1 MGKSFRLMLESE
13 QRRIRVKK
21 RFLIPFVIIV
31 TVLLVVSC
39 KKKDAQGQNGPV
51 VTVAQEKTTE
61 PKTLDKEI
69 PLITVN
75 ESLIEESEEKDIDR
89 NEDTVV
95 EEEGERKPIS
105 FVYRGGTV
113 LLRSNFHSDNGEIK
127 TNISEEDAK
136 DFVSRLL
143 SENPEF
149 LDKYSVSF
157 EEDVVMLSY
166 SADTT
171 EDELSSLWDKVRDL
185 MDRINAEKEEASP
198 LLVSSDSPVDTL
210 EKSEEVITTLPSDTV
225 ETSIENEDGEKETDV
240 LAESPVIEEVIEENI
255 PTPLTNAGKLID
267 KFSVS
272 LSFSAKYNSGFDS
285 DIKAMFDV
293 SVIPSLRIGVA
304 GGYEVKGY
312 IPLSLRLRYDIP
324 ILDGLYSFLD
334 CGWRFGLKENKGGV
348 VLSIGVGYEHEI
360 LDGFFVFG
368 EADGQLSFGE
378 DFKFMPSIVVGGRYR
393 F

>member
-75 ESLIEESEEKDIDR
+75 ESLIEESEEKDINR

-127 TNISEEDAK
+127 TNISEEDAR

-157 EEDVVMLSY
+157 GGDVVMLSY

-198 LLVSSDSPVDTL
+198 LLVSSDSPVNTL

-225 ETSIENEDGEKETDV
+225 ETSIENEDGEKETEV
-240 LAESPVIEEVIEENI
+240 LAESPVIEENI

-334 CGWRFGLKENKGGV
+334 GGWRFGLKENKGGV

-378 DFKFMPSIVVGGRYR
+378 GFKFMPSIVVGGRYR